1 MSKNLITS
9 IVNIILFDGV
19 CNLCNNSVSFLIK
32 YDKNYIFKFV
42 ALQTSAGQSIINQY
56 GLLNEGKSVVLIKD
70 GIVFYKSDAV
80 IEIAK
85 QIKGWPH
92 IFKYGYLFPKFLR
105 DGIYN
110 LIAKNRYFLFGRKE
124 TCAIPSEKDRE
135 RFIL

>member
-1 MSKNLITS
+1 M
-9 IVNIILFDGV
+9 NIILFDGV

-32 YDKNYIFKFV
+32 YDKNNIFKFV
-42 ALQTSAGQSIINQY
+42 ALQTSAGQNIIHQH

-124 TCAIPSEKDRE
+124 TCAIPSEKDKE
-135 RFIL
+135 RFIF

>member
-1 MSKNLITS
+1 M
-9 IVNIILFDGV
+9 NIILFDGV

-92 IFKYGYLFPKFLR
+92 IFKYGNLFPAFIR
-105 DGIYN
+105 DGVYN
-110 LIAKNRYFLFGRKE
+110 LIAKNRYTLMGRRDS
-124 TCAIPSEKDRE
+124 CSIPSKDHLE
-135 RFIL
+135 RFLL

>member
-1 MSKNLITS
+1 M
-9 IVNIILFDGV
+9 NIILFDGV

-32 YDKNYIFKFV
+32 YDKNNIFKFL
-42 ALQTSAGQSIINQY
+42 ALQTSAGQSIIHQHS
-56 GLLNEGKSVVLIKD
+56 LLNEVKSVVLIKD

-135 RFIL
+135 RFIF